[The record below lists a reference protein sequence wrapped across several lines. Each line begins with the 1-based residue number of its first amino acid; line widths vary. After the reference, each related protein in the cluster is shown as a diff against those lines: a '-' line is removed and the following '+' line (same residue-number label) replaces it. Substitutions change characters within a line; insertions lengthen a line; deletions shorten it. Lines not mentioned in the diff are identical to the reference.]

1 MRRAGA
7 AVTIQLMALAPLR
20 SPPRRA
26 ALAEWLA
33 PDSYFTDGRRLF
45 RVVSQI
51 AAGEDSG
58 FAALEDCRSLEVHSY
73 LQGELAGMRLRP
85 VHPA

>member
-1 MRRAGA
+1 
-7 AVTIQLMALAPLR
+7 MALSPLR

-33 PDSYFTDGRRLF
+33 PGEYFTDGRRLF

-51 AAGEDSG
+51 GDGEDSG
-58 FAALEDCRSLEVHSY
+58 FTSLEDCRSLEVHGY